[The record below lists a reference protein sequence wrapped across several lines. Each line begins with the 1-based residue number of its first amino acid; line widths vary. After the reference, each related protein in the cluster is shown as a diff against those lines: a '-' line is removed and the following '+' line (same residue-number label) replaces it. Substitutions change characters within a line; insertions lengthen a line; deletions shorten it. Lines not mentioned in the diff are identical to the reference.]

1 MPIYPAGVDIEPL
14 YIDSDEMGIADLRE
28 RIARTRFPEPGPG
41 DPWSHGT
48 ELGALRAL
56 LDDWARF
63 SWPPPELA
71 ALSHFRTDLDG
82 LGVHFVHVRRGGAPL
97 ILTHGWPSTFA
108 EMLPLVPLLDGFDL
122 VIPSLPGYGFSDA
135 PSGPHTTRD
144 TAGLWHRLM
153 QGLGYERYGAHGT
166 DFGAAV
172 STFMA
177 IQEPDRMT
185 GLHLTNLDNTP
196 HLGHRPLSEA
206 ERSYQRDVA
215 AWDEVERG
223 YSAIQST
230 RPLTVAYGLTDSPAG
245 LAAWIIEKWVR
256 WSDSGGDLARLP
268 REVLLTVLTTYWLTG
283 TIGSSMRDYLDNRWS
298 NPPIGPEEYAAVP
311 TALAVFD
318 HMHAFEGTPPREWVE
333 RLYDVRRYTRM
344 PRGGHFAAAEAPQL
358 VADDLRSFFT
368 ELEG

>member
-1 MPIYPAGVDIEPL
+1 MNFEPL
-14 YIDSDEMGIADLRE
+14 FIDVDETGIADLRE
-28 RIARTRFPEPGPG
+28 RIARTRFPEPDQG
-41 DPWSHGT
+41 DPGSHGT
-48 ELGALRAL
+48 ELDALRAL

-63 SWPPPELA
+63 SGPPPELA
-71 ALSHFRTDLDG
+71 ALSHFRADVDG
-82 LGVHFVHVRRGGAPL
+82 LGVHFIHIRRGGQPL

-144 TAGLWHRLM
+144 TARMWHRLM

-177 IQEPDRMT
+177 IQEPDRLT

-196 HLGHRPLSEA
+196 YLGHRPLSEA
-206 ERSYQRDVA
+206 ERTYQHDVA

-230 RPLTVAYGLTDSPAG
+230 RPRTLAYGLTDLRRAWRRGSSRSGCGGPTPAATSPAFRT
-245 LAAWIIEKWVR
+245 K
-256 WSDSGGDLARLP
+256 SC
-268 REVLLTVLTTYWLTG
+268 
-283 TIGSSMRDYLDNRWS
+283 
-298 NPPIGPEEYAAVP
+298 
-311 TALAVFD
+311 
-318 HMHAFEGTPPREWVE
+318 
-333 RLYDVRRYTRM
+333 
-344 PRGGHFAAAEAPQL
+344 
-358 VADDLRSFFT
+358 
-368 ELEG
+368 

>member
-1 MPIYPAGVDIEPL
+1 MEVEPL
-14 YIDSDEMGIADLRE
+14 PIDPDEAGIADLRR
-28 RIARTRFPEPGPG
+28 RIADTRFPESAPG

-48 ELGALRAL
+48 DPAALRSL
-56 LDDWARF
+56 LDDWSRF

-71 ALSHFRTDLDG
+71 ARPHFRADLDG
-82 LGVHFVHVRRGGAPL
+82 LGVHFVHLPSGGVPL

-108 EMLPLVPLLDGFDL
+108 EMLPLVPLLDDFDL

-135 PSGPHTTRD
+135 PGGPHTTRD
-144 TAGLWHRLM
+144 TARLWHRLM
-153 QGLGYERYGAHGT
+153 QGLGYDRYGAHGT

-177 IQEPDRMT
+177 IQDPDRMI
-185 GLHLTNLDNTP
+185 GLHLTNMDNTP
-196 HLGHRPLSEA
+196 YLGHRVLSEA
-206 ERSYQRDVA
+206 ERAYQRDVA

-245 LAAWIIEKWVR
+245 LAAWVAEKWVR
-256 WSDSGGDLARLP
+256 WSDSGGDLARVP
-268 REVLLTVLTTYWLTG
+268 RAVLLTVLTTFWLTR
-283 TIGSSMRDYLDNRWS
+283 TIGSSMRDYLHNRWS
-298 NPPIGPEEYAAVP
+298 NPPIGPEELAAVP
-311 TALAVFD
+311 TALAIFD
-318 HMHAFEGTPPREWVE
+318 HAHAYEGTPPREWAE

-358 VADDLRSFFT
+358 VADDLRAFFT
-368 ELEG
+368 ELA

>member
-1 MPIYPAGVDIEPL
+1 MDIEPL
-14 YIDSDEMGIADLRE
+14 YLDSDEMGIADLRE
-28 RIARTRFPEPGPG
+28 RIARTRFPEPAPG

-71 ALSHFRTDLDG
+71 AVSHFRADLDG

-144 TAGLWHRLM
+144 TARLWHRLM

-196 HLGHRPLSEA
+196 HLAHRRLS
-206 ERSYQRDVA
+206 
-215 AWDEVERG
+215 
-223 YSAIQST
+223 
-230 RPLTVAYGLTDSPAG
+230 
-245 LAAWIIEKWVR
+245 
-256 WSDSGGDLARLP
+256 
-268 REVLLTVLTTYWLTG
+268 
-283 TIGSSMRDYLDNRWS
+283 
-298 NPPIGPEEYAAVP
+298 
-311 TALAVFD
+311 
-318 HMHAFEGTPPREWVE
+318 
-333 RLYDVRRYTRM
+333 
-344 PRGGHFAAAEAPQL
+344 
-358 VADDLRSFFT
+358 
-368 ELEG
+368 